1 MGGSLG
7 GSSLKGVGFGLKMA
21 KNTKFD
27 AENDRGLED
36 LKNVSSPVM
45 NTECSGDE
53 HRVLR

>member
-1 MGGSLG
+1 
-7 GSSLKGVGFGLKMA
+7 MA